1 MDVVNARCAGLDVH
15 KRMIVACRLTP
26 GPRGHPLREVASFRT
41 TTAGLLELSDWLAS
55 VAVAVVAMEST
66 GSFWKPVYN
75 VLEGRFEI
83 LVVNAQHLKA
93 VPGRKTDVR
102 DAEWIA
108 DLLRHG
114 LLRPSFIPDR
124 PARELRELTR
134 YRTVLLQQRSA
145 EVNRIQKVLEGA
157 NIKLASVASNV
168 VGISGREMLEG
179 LISGE
184 TDPERLA
191 AYARGR
197 LRQKRDALVEAL
209 AGRFGL
215 HQAFLLSAQLRMLDT
230 IDELIERTSAEI
242 AARLAPLQ
250 AEIDRLQTVPGIG
263 QRTAETILAEV
274 GHDMS
279 RFPTSRHL
287 ASWAGLCPGSHESA
301 GKSRSGRARKGSP
314 WLRSMLVEAAK
325 SAGRSDTYLGARY
338 KRLAARRGAKR
349 ATFALAHEL
358 LVSAFHILDR
368 GVDYQDLG
376 TTWFDERD
384 RERTIRRLTGRI
396 EALGYHVSAVPSA

>member
-26 GPRGHPLREVASFRT
+26 GPRGHPTRELASFRT

-55 VAVAVVAMEST
+55 VAVTVVAMEST

-168 VGISGREMLEG
+168 VGVSGREMLEA
-179 LISGE
+179 LIAGE

-191 AYARGR
+191 AHARGR
-197 LRQKRDALVEAL
+197 LREKRDALVEAL
-209 AGRFGL
+209 AGRFGP
-215 HQAFLLSAQLRMLDT
+215 HQAFLLSVQLRMLDT
-230 IDELIERTSAEI
+230 IDELIERTSVEI

-250 AEIDRLQTVPGIG
+250 AEIERLQTVPGIG
-263 QRTAETILAEV
+263 RRTAETILAEV
-274 GHDMS
+274 GHDMG

-301 GKSRSGRARKGSP
+301 GRSRSGRARKGSP

-338 KRLAARRGAKR
+338 RRLAARRGAKR
-349 ATFALAHEL
+349 ATFALAHVL
-358 LVSAFHILDR
+358 LVTAFHILGR
-368 GVDYQDLG
+368 GVVYQDLG